1 MTRNKC
7 DPTFKK
13 ISNFWR
19 IAKIPPIFKEAEVL
33 PRRLP
38 NFGNGNNFAFLSI
51 KLPLIHIPLGLKF
64 RREIDHSNFPSAM
77 AGQNNFFPDPSTLT
91 IMITHI
97 QRTSTGPILRIQG
110 DFTSIISAKN
120 SRARRHDR
128 VPLARRLCLSK
139 NQAVL
144 EALRSRVK
152 VIIRR
157 KGKNMTPGAKPTF
170 QGHPTTIFGKISVRK
185 VI

>member
-38 NFGNGNNFAFLSI
+38 NFGNGNNFVFFLSI
-51 KLPLIHIPLGLKF
+51 KLPLTHIPLGLKF
-64 RREIDHSNFPSAM
+64 RREIDHSNFTSAM
-77 AGQNNFFPDPSTLT
+77 AGQNNFSLIPLPLT

-97 QRTSTGPILRIQG
+97 QRTSTGPTLRIHG

-120 SRARRHDR
+120 SRGMRHDR

-152 VIIRR
+152 AIRR
-157 KGKNMTPGAKPTF
+157 RKEKNKTPGAKPTF
-170 QGHPTTIFGKISVRK
+170 S
-185 VI
+185 